1 LIVLREPIV
10 RALFQHGAFTAVDTA
25 ATAQALMWLALAL
38 PAYVL
43 VKTLSP
49 AFFAREDTRTPLL
62 ATLEGFA
69 VAIISALLLGRLF
82 GTDGIAAGIALGAW
96 SSALALIRRAVATFG
111 FAVDAAARR
120 RLPRIAAA
128 AMAMGGLLWPEARF
142 VLPWTAEAH
151 GAAQIA
157 VLGILIAGGIAIY
170 GLLLVVLGGV
180 DGRDA
185 ASRIGRK
192 AARDLRD

>member
-1 LIVLREPIV
+1 
-10 RALFQHGAFTAVDTA
+10 
-25 ATAQALMWLALAL
+25 
-38 PAYVL
+38 
-43 VKTLSP
+43 
-49 AFFAREDTRTPLL
+49 
-62 ATLEGFA
+62 
-69 VAIISALLLGRLF
+69 
-82 GTDGIAAGIALGAW
+82 
-96 SSALALIRRAVATFG
+96 
-111 FAVDAAARR
+111 
-120 RLPRIAAA
+120 
-128 AMAMGGLLWPEARF
+128 

-151 GAAQIA
+151 SAAQIA

>member
-1 LIVLREPIV
+1 
-10 RALFQHGAFTAVDTA
+10 
-25 ATAQALMWLALAL
+25 M
-38 PAYVL
+38 
-43 VKTLSP
+43 
-49 AFFAREDTRTPLL
+49 
-62 ATLEGFA
+62 
-69 VAIISALLLGRLF
+69 
-82 GTDGIAAGIALGAW
+82 
-96 SSALALIRRAVATFG
+96 ATFG

-128 AMAMGGLLWPEARF
+128 ATAMGGLLWLEARF

-170 GLLLVVLGGV
+170 GLLLVVLGV
-180 DGRDA
+180 IDGRDA